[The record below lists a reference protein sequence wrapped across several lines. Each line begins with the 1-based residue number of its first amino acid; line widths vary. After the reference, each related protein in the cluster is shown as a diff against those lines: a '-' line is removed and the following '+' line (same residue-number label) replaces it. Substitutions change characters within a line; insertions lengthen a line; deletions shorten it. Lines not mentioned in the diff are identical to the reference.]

1 MAKTRDPGVWMWARA
16 RQLLE
21 EAEQSHRT
29 LSELPTPTA
38 LPGWVP
44 PLDVFETPTELWVLI
59 ALPGVDADDV
69 EVRLEEAALVVRGSR
84 SVPDALRRAN
94 VLRMEIPTGRF
105 ERVLPLSAGTWEL
118 RTRDFV
124 DGCLFLSLANPT

>member
-1 MAKTRDPGVWMWARA
+1 MARTRDPGVWMWARA

-21 EAEQSHRT
+21 EAEQIHRT
-29 LSELPTPTA
+29 LSELPSPAA

-59 ALPGVDADDV
+59 ALPGVDADDI
-69 EVRLEEAALVVRGSR
+69 EVRLEESALVVRGSR

-105 ERVLPLSAGTWEL
+105 ERVLPLSTGAWEL

-124 DGCLFLSLANPT
+124 DGCLFLSLAKPT